1 MSESFVLI
9 RVSGDTNLRLLRLVR
24 SFEDSADDVI
34 QRLLD
39 HFEQDGDPVD
49 STPGVRAATRRAPP
63 GSILSEGE
71 YWLPLLDTIAAAGGE
86 LPASDAIE
94 EVGRRLRGRFTPRD
108 YESLDQ
114 GGVRWKNRVRFAR
127 LRLKEQGLLDPAAPR
142 GVWRITDEGRRHLA
156 RAQ

>member
-9 RVSGDTNLRLLRLVR
+9 RVSAETNQRLLRLVR

-34 QRLLD
+34 RRLLD
-39 HFEQDGDPVD
+39 QQKGDPVQVA
-49 STPGVRAATRRAPP
+49 PEVRATTRRAPP

-71 YWLPLLDTIAAAGGE
+71 YWLPLLDTIATAGGE
-86 LPASDAIE
+86 LPANDAIE
-94 EVGRRLRGRFTPRD
+94 EVGRRLRGRFTSRD

-142 GVWRITDEGRRHLA
+142 GVWRITDEGRRFLA